1 MKLVEYIKET
11 KGEMKHVTWPT
22 RKQATNYT
30 FLVIG
35 VSVAVALLLALADKI
50 FALGLEKLIF
60 NK

>member
-30 FLVIG
+30 LLVIG
-35 VSVAVALLLALADKI
+35 VSVAVALLLALADKV
-50 FALGLEKLIF
+50 FSLGLEKIIL